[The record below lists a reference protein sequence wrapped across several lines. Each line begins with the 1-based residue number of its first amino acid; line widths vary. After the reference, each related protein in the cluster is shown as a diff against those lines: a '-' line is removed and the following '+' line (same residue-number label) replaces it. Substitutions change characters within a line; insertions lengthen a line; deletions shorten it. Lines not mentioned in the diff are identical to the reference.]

1 MIYRY
6 LGLCQCTVSSSDFKS
21 ERNGILGSVVIH
33 ALLVVA
39 FLYIESRPEV
49 TEQLGYIQVEFGDF
63 SEGRPVQSAPVTT
76 PDPVPPVEDPEL
88 EEQPPEPVDP
98 EDSKPVDLPDVE
110 PLTDE
115 PEIESPDTEVEA
127 IQPEEIE
134 EEPPVEEEPEEAAPI
149 RPLGS
154 GATDGDAGAEDG
166 DEGESDEEEKAAPF
180 DIEGLDRIPVNTP
193 LPVYASQVNADISVK
208 IWVGPDGRVK
218 RQLVL
223 RKGDPRLEDGPDRRC
238 LGRGRR
244 IAAGHHRNRAHDRIH
259 CGGVCL
265 GHDLGICPQRLF

>member
-1 MIYRY
+1 MASV
-6 LGLCQCTVSSSDFKS
+6 QS

-33 ALLVVA
+33 ALLLVA
-39 FLYIESRPEV
+39 FFFVESNPES

-63 SEGRPVQSAPVTT
+63 SDGRPVQNNPQTQPEPVQ
-76 PDPVPPVEDPEL
+76 PVDEPEQ
-88 EEQPPEPVDP
+88 EEKPPEPIEP
-98 EDSKPVDLPDVE
+98 EDAKPVDLPDAE
-110 PLTDE
+110 PLPQD

-127 IQPEEIE
+127 LPVEPE
-134 EEPPVEEEPEEAAPI
+134 EEPPIEEEEPDEQAAPV

-154 GATDGDAGAEDG
+154 GAQQGDAGAEDG
-166 DEGESDEEEKAAPF
+166 DDGDGNDEQKTSPF

-223 RKGDPRLEDGPDRRC
+223 RKGDPRLEEAVATALRQWRFNP
-238 LGRGRR
+238 LPTN
-244 IAAGHHRNRAHDRIH
+244 A
-259 CGGVCL
+259 
-265 GHDLGICPQRLF
+265 PQELQEGTVIFKFRLR